1 MAIAKNS
8 VVSMYYELK
17 DAQTGELLESN
28 THAAPI
34 SFILG
39 KGQILDE
46 LESEIEKLD
55 CPSNAEITI
64 KKDKALG
71 DYDENAVQSLPK
83 EQFAGIELR
92 VGMELFG
99 EGEDGST
106 VRVSVKDICDDSVT
120 IDYNHPYAGR
130 DLLFSLNL
138 LDAREATEDELLTG
152 IVAGSH
158 SCGCGHDH
166 DHSGHHHHE
175 HGGGCCGSGGC
186 GSCH

>member
-1 MAIAKNS
+1 MPIARNS

-17 DAQTGELLESN
+17 DASSGELLESN
-28 THAAPI
+28 THAAPL

-39 KGQILDE
+39 KGQILDG

-55 CPSNAEITI
+55 CPSNADVII

-71 DYDENAVQSLPK
+71 DYDESAIQSLPK
-83 EQFAGIELR
+83 EQFAGIDLK

-99 EGEDGST
+99 EGEDGAT
-106 VRVSVKDICDDSVT
+106 VRVSVKDIGDENVT
-120 IDYNHPYAGR
+120 IDYNHPYAGK

-138 LDAREATEDELLTG
+138 LEAREATEDELLTG

-158 SCGCGHDH
+158 SCGCGGHDH
-166 DHSGHHHHE
+166 GHHHHG
-175 HGGGCCGSGGC
+175 GGGCGCGSGGC
-186 GSCH
+186 GCH